1 MKQLTIPTC
10 ITACLLV
17 ISCTNAPKVA
27 TEKATDSATTM
38 PKEVKYSANI
48 VNNKKDPSCG
58 MPVTAGILDTMHY
71 NGKVIGFCSAECKAD
86 FAKDA
91 AKKIASV
98 EWK

>member
-1 MKQLTIPTC
+1 MKQLTIAAC
-10 ITACLLV
+10 ISLSSLV
-17 ISCTNAPKVA
+17 FSCTNAPKVS
-27 TEKATDSATTM
+27 TEKVADSATTM

-58 MPVTAGILDTMHY
+58 MPVRAGILDTIHY

-86 FAKDA
+86 FTKDA
-91 AKKIASV
+91 AKKMASV